1 MFIKIKKV
9 FRYIRIYGLKRTIFK
24 TLGRNRKFR
33 YLKLRKCKS
42 SCNVAVIGCGQFSF
56 STIGSILSKNLRSPF
71 LDCFDICSNQIK
83 SFAYFYNITSPSLS
97 FNQLNDND
105 KVKLVYI
112 TSNHASHTNY
122 AINLLNSGK
131 DVYIE
136 KPVSVN
142 FKQLTLLNSAIT
154 ASNNA
159 VYCGYNRPFSKAIK
173 RLKSFCTEL
182 DGPISLNCFVTG
194 HLIEKNHW
202 YRNPAEGTRVCGNI
216 GHWLDL
222 AVHILCWSCLPEN
235 LRISISYADPLVNDD
250 NITITLTSQNGDLIV
265 ITLTSR
271 SEPFEGINE
280 TINFQQNNVISK
292 IDDFRSISIWKHDL
306 LTKETYSTKDVG
318 HHEAVLQPFHQFK
331 YRPWEEILRSS
342 ALTLTIAEMVS
353 NRQEFSDFS
362 FSKCLN
368 NMNISITNT
377 SKFETSSSVS

>member
-1 MFIKIKKV
+1 MYIKIKKV
-9 FRYIRIYGLKRTIFK
+9 FRYIRIYGIKRTIFK
-24 TLGRNRKFR
+24 TLGRNRKLR
-33 YLKLRKCKS
+33 YLRLLKCNKS
-42 SCNVAVIGCGQFSF
+42 CYTAVVGCGQFSY
-56 STIGSILSKNLRSPF
+56 STIGSILTKYLRSPF
-71 LDCFDICSNQIK
+71 LDCFDICSEQLN
-83 SFAYFYNITSPSLS
+83 SFAHFYNIYSPSLS
-97 FNQLNDND
+97 FNQLKKND

-122 AINLLNSGK
+122 AIDLLNSRK

-142 FKQLTLLNSAIT
+142 FDQLSLLNSVIT
-154 ASNNA
+154 TSNNNI
-159 VYCGYNRPFSKAIK
+159 YCGYNRPFSKAIK
-173 RLKSFCTEL
+173 KLKRYCAGL

-222 AVHILCWSCLPEN
+222 AIHILFWSCLPEN

-250 NITITLTSQNGDLIV
+250 NITITLNSQNGDLIV

-292 IDDFRSISIWKHDL
+292 IDDFRCISIWKHDL
-306 LTKETYSTKDVG
+306 FIKERYSTKDVG

-331 YRPWEEILRSS
+331 YRPWEEILLSS
-342 ALTLTIAEMVS
+342 ALTLTIAEMVR

-362 FSKCLN
+362 FLKCLS
-368 NMNISITNT
+368 NMNISNTITR
-377 SKFETSSSVS
+377 KFETSSSVT